1 MKYFSILTTVT
12 KISLVQ
18 SRIKLVRHVIESSLQ
33 LIFWKSAFG
42 RKYGYTDPE
51 THFKLG
57 PGLNFFFIKLSPK
70 L

>member
-1 MKYFSILTTVT
+1 MKYFSTITTVT

-42 RKYGYTDPE
+42 PKYRRMDPK
-51 THFKLG
+51 TYFKLG
-57 PGLNFFFIKLSPK
+57 PGLKEYL
-70 L
+70 